1 MTARSI
7 TDALVNW
14 ALAELGWEE
23 VHPRPR
29 LRAVAGDASS
39 RKYFRLSSD
48 SVRYVVAYAP
58 PATEKNQAFFAMR
71 GLLAEAGVR
80 VPKIHAVEMSQG
92 YWLLEDM
99 GDEVLLGLLS
109 KDTAKGHYEQA
120 MAVLARLA
128 AAPLDAP
135 ELVPYDEALLGEE
148 LGRFQ
153 TWFVAGLLDYTVDE
167 QEQGIIDALCDELIK
182 TALQQPKVLVH
193 RDFHSRNLMLA
204 EAGELAVIDFQDA
217 VAGPITYD
225 LVSLLRDCYIR
236 WPPESVIDWA
246 IDGYNMYRECGLLQ
260 DVEQAQFLRWF
271 DLMGLQRH
279 LKVLGTFSRL
289 NLRDGKTG
297 YLNDLPLVLRYV
309 QEVLKEHS
317 SDNKALEDFQ
327 QWFVHKMLP
336 LIREQGWSLR

>member
-1 MTARSI
+1 MTSRSI

-23 VHPRPR
+23 VHPKPR

-58 PATEKNQAFFAMR
+58 PATEKNEEFLAMR
-71 GLLAEAGVR
+71 GLLDEAGVR
-80 VPKIHAVEMSQG
+80 VPRIHAVEMSKG

-120 MAVLARLA
+120 MSVLSRLA
-128 AAPLDAP
+128 AAPLDSPKLA
-135 ELVPYDEALLGEE
+135 PYDEALLGEE

-153 TWFVAGLLDYTVDE
+153 TWFVEGLLDYTVDQE
-167 QEQGIIDALCDELIK
+167 EQGVIDALCAELIEA
-182 TALQQPKVLVH
+182 ALQQPRVLVH

-236 WPPESVIDWA
+236 WPPESVVDWA
-246 IDGYNMYRECGLLQ
+246 IEGYNMYRECGLLQ
-260 DVEQAQFLRWF
+260 DVERAQFMRWF

-309 QEVLKEHS
+309 QEVLKAHS
-317 SDNKALEDFQ
+317 SDSKAMEDFQ
-327 QWFVHKMLP
+327 QWFRHQMLP
-336 LIREQGWSLR
+336 LIREQGWSFR